1 MVRRDP
7 KRNGARKEK
16 SWPLLTAQKVYIVN
30 PTTIVAVRTAA
41 SRTIFPF
48 EKEQQSPTAKEM
60 ERVKS
65 IKIMRLTGCFF
76 AKTIS
81 GHSMRRG
88 RRSETKKTTRPD
100 VVVVMKTDIS
110 PTKKTTEET
119 PTVTISCRVKM
130 A

>member
-1 MVRRDP
+1 MIEKTRMIRRAP
-7 KRNGARKEK
+7 KRNGSRKEK

-30 PTTIVAVRTAA
+30 PRTIVAVRIAA

-60 ERVKS
+60 VRVKS
-65 IKIMRLTGCFF
+65 IKIMRLTGCFL
-76 AKTIS
+76 ANTIS

-88 RRSETKKTTRPD
+88 ITSETKKTTRPG
-100 VVVVMKTDIS
+100 VVVVTKTEMS

-119 PTVTISCRVKM
+119 PTVTIS
-130 A
+130 